1 MTELKNYKMFIG
13 GEWLDSDSK
22 KTFETL
28 NPENNK
34 PWAKVPEASASD
46 VDKAV
51 KAAHKAF
58 EGEWPKL
65 LPRDRAKYLR
75 AIGNKL
81 RENAELLGR
90 IETIDTGKLFRETNK
105 QAIYIAEYYDYYAG
119 LADKVEGTVL
129 PIDKPNIQAI
139 TTRIPIGVVAAI
151 VPWNSQMFL
160 TATKLAP
167 ALAMG
172 NTVVIKSSELAP
184 VVMFEFAKLIEET
197 GIPKGV
203 VNVITGFG
211 DPCGKALT
219 THNLIE
225 KVAFTGGPET
235 ARHIIRNSA
244 ENLSEVSLELGGKSP
259 VAVFDDAKQENAIN
273 GITAGIFG
281 ASGQSCIAGSRLYLQ
296 KNIYDEFLDKLI
308 SRAERIKIGAPM
320 DPETEMGPLSN
331 FKQLEV
337 IEKNIKLTV
346 EQGGKIRCGGE
357 RHSFSNVGYYFP
369 PTIIECD
376 NHNLPAAENELFG
389 PVLSVMKFDTE
400 EEVIT
405 KMNDNQYGLSSGV
418 YTSDFAKG
426 LRVSKAIRAGIT
438 FVNTYRLISPL
449 APFGGIKDSGYG
461 KEAGLESI
469 KDGWFHSGDLA
480 VIYPDGYIKVKDRS
494 KDIIISGGEN
504 ISSIEIENT
513 LSKHPAV
520 SIVAVVAKPDE
531 KWGEVPCAFV
541 EKVADKE
548 TNEKE
553 LIDFCRET
561 LAGFKIPKK
570 IDFCELPKTSTGK
583 IQKFELR
590 KRAKELS

>member
-1 MTELKNYKMFIG
+1 MADLKQYKMFIN
-13 GEWLDSDSK
+13 GEWIDSESK

-34 PWAKVPEASASD
+34 PWAIVPEASAKD

-51 KAAHKAF
+51 KSAQRAF

-65 LPRDRAKYLR
+65 LPRERAKYLR

-81 RENAELLGR
+81 RENAELLGKV
-90 IETIDTGKLFRETNK
+90 ETFDTGKLYRETHK
-105 QAIYIAEYYDYYAG
+105 QAHYIAEYYDYYAG

-139 TTRIPIGVVAAI
+139 TTRIPIGVIAAI

-172 NTVVIKSSELAP
+172 NTVVIKASELAP
-184 VVMFEFAKLIEET
+184 ATMFEFAKLVEET

-211 DPCGKALT
+211 EPCGKALT
-219 THNLIE
+219 SHNLIE
-225 KVAFTGGPET
+225 KIAFTGGPET

-259 VAVFDDAKQENAIN
+259 VAVFNDAHQENAIN

-281 ASGQSCIAGSRLYLQ
+281 ATGQSCIAGSRLYLQ
-296 KNIYDEFLDKLI
+296 KEIYNEFIDKLAA
-308 SRAERIKIGAPM
+308 RAQKIKIGAPM
-320 DPETEMGPLSN
+320 DEDTEMGPLSN

-346 EQGGKIRCGGE
+346 EQGGKIKCGGK
-357 RHSFSNVGYYFP
+357 RHSFSNEGYYFP

-376 NHNLPAAENELFG
+376 NHNLPTAENELFG

-400 EEVIT
+400 KEVIE
-405 KMNDNQYGLSSGV
+405 KMNDNQFGLSSGV
-418 YTSDFAKG
+418 YTSDLARG
-426 LRVSKAIRAGIT
+426 LRVSNAIRAGIT
-438 FVNTYRLISPL
+438 FVNTYRLISPS

-461 KEAGLESI
+461 KEAGIDSI
-469 KDGWFHSGDLA
+469 KD
-480 VIYPDGYIKVKDRS
+480 YTRVKTIWYYTSD
-494 KDIIISGGEN
+494 EP
-504 ISSIEIENT
+504 T
-513 LSKHPAV
+513 LDPFA
-520 SIVAVVAKPDE
+520 I
-531 KWGEVPCAFV
+531 
-541 EKVADKE
+541 
-548 TNEKE
+548 
-553 LIDFCRET
+553 R
-561 LAGFKIPKK
+561 
-570 IDFCELPKTSTGK
+570 
-583 IQKFELR
+583 
-590 KRAKELS
+590 